1 MKTPSA
7 GNQNLQAGCRR
18 MMLLSALII
27 LKEEVVWGE
36 VMFPTILGEE

>member
-18 MMLLSALII
+18 VMLLSALMI
-27 LKEEVVWGE
+27 LREEVVGGE
-36 VMFPTILGEE
+36 DTFPTVLGEE